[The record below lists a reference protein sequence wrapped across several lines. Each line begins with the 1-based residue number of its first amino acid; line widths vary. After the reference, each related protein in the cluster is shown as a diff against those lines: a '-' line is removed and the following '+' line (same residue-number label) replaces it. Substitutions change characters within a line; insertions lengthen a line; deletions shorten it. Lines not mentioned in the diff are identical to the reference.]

1 MPLDPVLGAVELVGV
16 DEAVALL
23 VGTDEVS
30 DDVVVVVGVVVA
42 ETNRLRSEACSS
54 IWIACAHIVM
64 GPLTSVLVEFWRTVT
79 LVLDPLGRRLRHPA
93 NVSESPLASS

>member
-1 MPLDPVLGAVELVGV
+1 MLRAVELVGLR
-16 DEAVALL
+16 EAVALL

-42 ETNRLRSEACSS
+42 ETNRLLSEASSS
-54 IWIACAHIVM
+54 IWITCAHIVM
-64 GPLTSVLVEFWRTVT
+64 GPMTSVLVEFWRTVT

-93 NVSESPLASS
+93 NVSEPPLGSS